1 MKSVFMESIQLRA
14 ILILV
19 ILSLLVPSCQ
29 KRSPCVVKRHRI
41 LMGTLVEISIVGRD
55 EDKAAAA
62 INDAF
67 AEMERIENLMSK
79 WIPESEVSK
88 INRWAGVKP
97 VKVSAEVLEVI
108 QRAREISKAS
118 GGYFDISVG
127 GLLDLWGF
135 ETSGGRVPAEVEV
148 EQALQSVGY
157 GAIVVDREASTVE
170 LRRGMCIDL
179 GGIAKGYAV
188 DRAFE
193 VLRSKGY
200 GNMIVNAGGDMRV
213 GGRKTNGPW
222 VIGIQ
227 DPRGGSRI
235 LARFDVGD
243 ISVATS
249 GDYERYFEADGVRY
263 HHLLNPFTGYPGRQ
277 CRSVT
282 IKAKDAVTADALA
295 TAVFVMGPEEGL
307 RLIEATEGVE
317 ALIVTADGEI
327 IQSKKWGQVL
337 FLDKNQETRPDPHFD
352 PDFSP

>member
-1 MKSVFMESIQLRA
+1 MRNSEIEKNVPPFLI
-14 ILILV
+14 ILV

-29 KRSPCVVKRHRI
+29 RGFPRVVRRHRI

-55 EDKAAAA
+55 EDKATAA

-67 AEMERIENLMSK
+67 AEMERIEKLMSR
-79 WIPESEVSK
+79 WIPESEVSR
-88 INRWAGVKP
+88 INRWAGVKA

-135 ETSGGRVPAEVEV
+135 ETSEGRVPAKVEV

-157 GAIVVDREASTVE
+157 GAIVVDGEASTVE
-170 LRRGMCIDL
+170 LRRGMRIDL

-188 DRAFE
+188 GRAYE
-193 VLRSKGY
+193 VLRSRGY
-200 GNMIVNAGGDMRV
+200 ENMIVNAGGDMRV
-213 GGRKTNGPW
+213 GGRKPKGPW

-227 DPRGGSRI
+227 DPRDRSRI
-235 LARFDVGD
+235 LASFDVGD

-282 IKAKDAVTADALA
+282 IQAKDAVTADALA

-307 RLIEATEGVE
+307 RLVEATEGVE
-317 ALIVTADGEI
+317 GLIVSADGEI
-327 IQSKKWGQVL
+327 IQSHNWGV
-337 FLDKNQETRPDPHFD
+337 THFF
-352 PDFSP
+352 P

>member
-19 ILSLLVPSCQ
+19 ILSFLLPSCQ
-29 KRSPCVVKRHRI
+29 KRSPSVVKRHRI
-41 LMGTLVEISIVGRD
+41 LMGTLVEITIVGRD

-62 INDAF
+62 ISEAF
-67 AEMERIENLMSK
+67 AEMERIEHLMSR
-79 WIPESEVSK
+79 WISESEVSK

-108 QRAREISKAS
+108 QRAQEISRAS

-135 ETSGGRVPAEVEV
+135 ETSEGRVPAKGEV

-157 GAIVVDREASTVE
+157 GAIVVDGEASTVE

-188 DRAFE
+188 DRACE
-193 VLRSKGY
+193 VLRSRGY
-200 GNMIVNAGGDMRV
+200 ENVIVNAGGDMRV
-213 GGRKTNGPW
+213 RGRKPNGPW

-227 DPRGGSRI
+227 DPRDRSRI
-235 LARFDVGD
+235 LASFDVGD

-307 RLIEATEGVE
+307 RLVEATEGVE

-327 IQSKKWGQVL
+327 IQSKRWGSGLV
-337 FLDKNQETRPDPHFD
+337 
-352 PDFSP
+352 S